1 MDYKI
6 MLPQTIWQDY
16 DPSQEELGAKLVGEQ
31 INDNVITK
39 NYRFIALTT
48 DDGNID
54 VAVKVVSPLDGSDRA
69 VVIVEEYHREPSEEL
84 VLDLVASGYVVII
97 PDISGVHSTPT
108 TFPESLYYGA
118 YDKAGEHIEKVSP
131 TAKDTCQYLYAII
144 VKRALEFVKKE
155 LNVQEIALV
164 GLGNA
169 VEVAM
174 IVAGT
179 GADVKGL
186 ACINGAGYREYI
198 RLNKYGSEKEL
209 VLDEERMCW
218 LTGIAS
224 VAYAKHVKA
233 PTFIALG
240 SNSELVD
247 MDRVENLTALLESD
261 THIVISPMA
270 GNFILPD
277 AYLGF
282 KIWLKS
288 IFDDRT
294 LPEIPK
300 IDIRVSEEGKIYFD
314 VDCDPSAMVN
324 KVVVYYSTG
333 DYNHEIR
340 AWNKEDG
347 ICISFNN
354 EYIASPAVYDEKAP
368 LFAYA
373 EVQYESGLTLTSLP
387 EYVELKGLPVIPC
400 AKKKIGRN
408 AIIYQPSQEKGNFV
422 EDCDKEVLM
431 ARGIE
436 MFKTK
441 RGVMGV
447 KSKHG
452 ALKTYHFAPSVGEN
466 EEKILQIDIY
476 TEEFTRA
483 CVTLYVDTEDGT
495 RAYTAE
501 DNVQDTKGLFVS
513 YMFKKSDFKDN
524 KLMPLTDWAEVK
536 ALSVK
541 GEGIAISNI
550 LFI

>member
-16 DPSQEELGAKLVGEQ
+16 DASQEELDAKLVGEQ
-31 INDNVITK
+31 TNDSAKSTQ
-39 NYRFIALTT
+39 YRFIGLTT
-48 DDGNID
+48 DDGNIN
-54 VAVKVVSPLDGSDRA
+54 VAVKVVSPLESSDRA
-69 VVIVEEYHREPSEEL
+69 IVMVEEYHREPSEAL
-84 VLDLVASGYVVII
+84 VLDLVASGYTVVI
-97 PDISGVHSTPT
+97 PDISGVHKETT

-118 YDKAGEHIEKVSP
+118 YDKAGEHIEKVCPS
-131 TAKDTCQYLYAII
+131 AKDTCQYLYAII
-144 VKRALEFVKKE
+144 VKRTLEFVKKE
-155 LNVQEIALV
+155 LNLQEIALV

-179 GADVKGL
+179 GAQVKGL

-224 VAYAKHVKA
+224 VAYAKHVTA

-247 MDRVENLTALLESD
+247 MDRVENLTALLDSD
-261 THIVISPMA
+261 THVVISPMA

-288 IFDDRT
+288 IFDDNM

-324 KVVVYYSTG
+324 KVTVYYSTG

-354 EYIASPAVYDEKAP
+354 KYIASPTVYDEKAP

-387 EYVELKGLPVIPC
+387 EYVELKGLPIIPC

-408 AIIYQPSQEKGNFV
+408 VIIYQPSQGKGSFV
-422 EDCDKEVLM
+422 EDCDREVLM
-431 ARGIE
+431 ADGIE
-436 MFKTK
+436 TFTTK
-441 RGVMGV
+441 RGAMGIR
-447 KSKHG
+447 SKHG
-452 ALKTYHFAPSVGEN
+452 SLKTYHFAPSDCDN

-476 TEEFTRA
+476 TQEFTRA

-495 RAYTAE
+495 RAYSAE

-513 YMFKKSDFKDN
+513 YMFRKSDFKDN